1 MTFVCNLLKHAY
13 KIPIDTYR
21 PPKVPDKYVSKHD
34 EIKRLSFEFVIMS
47 LILFLAILNNE
58 YYLLYLRLVD
68 LRSLYHRRLLRSSVF
83 LFLLFDPSSFFL
95 VASCHRDSMLRFDLI
110 CSGIII
116 SFLLLFFVFVV
127 VVVFCCGSALVA
139 AVSLAVLFIF

>member
-1 MTFVCNLLKHAY
+1 
-13 KIPIDTYR
+13 
-21 PPKVPDKYVSKHD
+21 
-34 EIKRLSFEFVIMS
+34 MS